1 MLLFSSGKPKR
12 WLSLI
17 MSILMVNTVLIT
29 SLPSKSLVAALEN
42 DPGSSVPEN
51 SMACEIVDFRAL
63 FDQLDQKGVIG
74 TRIPTMKRGILLS
87 GRLM

>member
-29 SLPSKSLVAALEN
+29 SLPSKSLVAAL
-42 DPGSSVPEN
+42 
-51 SMACEIVDFRAL
+51 R
-63 FDQLDQKGVIG
+63 VI
-74 TRIPTMKRGILLS
+74 PAQV
-87 GRLM
+87 GRKTAWPVK